1 MAMTIPDFQTI
12 MLPLLQYASD
22 EQEHSLR
29 ETIEA
34 LANEFKLTD
43 EERKELLPSGQQAIF
58 DNRVGWAKTYLIKA
72 GLLESPKRGFFK
84 ITNRGSQILYK
95 NPLVINLQ
103 FLEQFPEYVQFKNTK
118 KIANSS
124 NSLVET
130 VEDLSNNVAIL
141 DNTPQESIERGYHQ
155 IRQELEIEIINRVKS
170 CSPDFFERL
179 VVDLLVTMGYGGS
192 RRDAGK
198 AIGKS
203 GDSGIDGIIKEDK
216 LGLDIVYI
224 QAKRWDATVVGRPEI
239 QKFVGALHGQ
249 RARKGVFIT
258 TSKFSQDAKDYVA
271 LIDSKIVL
279 IDGQEL
285 AQLMIDNNVGVSTIS
300 TYEIK
305 KIDLDFFTDE

>member
-1 MAMTIPDFQTI
+1 MTIPDFQTI

-34 LANEFKLTD
+34 LANKFKLTD